1 MENSFLL
8 TRHPSSSKQTM
19 VLRCGSEAFLLL
31 RQGCSRS
38 IRVPSVS
45 SSSLPHLRSFSVS
58 SFRQAEGPVE
68 LAYESYQPPKDKDPI
83 TDAKAVVLCHGLFG
97 SKQNWRSLGKSIA
110 QRLAVPVY
118 AVDLR
123 NHGTSPHTSSMRYDE
138 MAKDLIR
145 FFEDHKI
152 KQAILTGHSMGGKTV
167 QSMALDKDVPNDFI
181 RYLISVDMSPAR
193 GPLSK
198 EFAQYV
204 QKMCEIEEKQC
215 SSRQE
220 ADKVLEEVEPEL
232 GIRQFLL
239 TNLTRAPGSD
249 HWTFRIPIKT
259 IGGILEEQIGDFPY
273 EDEQGLMRKADE
285 ALAERLGKQFTST
298 KQRPTSRWDGETLF
312 IKGANSKYIN
322 KRNIPICDALFP
334 KAKHAT
340 LQTGHWVQAEKPNEF
355 VDEMVNFVSK

>member
-1 MENSFLL
+1 
-8 TRHPSSSKQTM
+8 M

>member
-1 MENSFLL
+1 
-8 TRHPSSSKQTM
+8 
-19 VLRCGSEAFLLL
+19 
-31 RQGCSRS
+31 
-38 IRVPSVS
+38 
-45 SSSLPHLRSFSVS
+45 
-58 SFRQAEGPVE
+58 PVE
-68 LAYESYQPPKDKDPI
+68 LAYESYEPPKDKDPI

-110 QRLAVPVY
+110 QRLSVPVY

-123 NHGTSPHTSSMRYDE
+123 NHGTSPHISSMRYDE
-138 MAKDLIR
+138 MAKDLTR

-204 QKMCEIEEKQC
+204 KKMCEIEEKQC

-232 GIRQFLL
+232 GTRQFLL

-259 IGGILEEQIGDFPY
+259 IGGILEQQIGDFPY
-273 EDEQGLMRKADE
+273 DDEQGLMLKADE
-285 ALAERLGKQFTST
+285 ALAERLGTQFTP
-298 KQRPTSRWDGETLF
+298 KERPTSRFDGETLF
-312 IKGANSKYIN
+312 VKGAKSKYIN
-322 KRNIPICDALFP
+322 KRNIPICDAFFP
-334 KAKHAT
+334 KAKHVT
-340 LQTGHWVQAEKPNEF
+340 LETGHWVQAEKPREF
-355 VDEMVNFVSK
+355 VDEMVNFV